1 MQILPSGFALPPL
14 PYLVVLLGGSGLVTA
29 LLSAAE
35 PEIEQKLAVS
45 LMPWMAVGGA
55 LHAFFQIGLYPPLYE
70 PLFGT
75 PAVYLTTY
83 LLTAGVWLI
92 LQGVGIIRGNEDT
105 VIRNLGLVGTAILV
119 VLLVTRIWQAV
130 GQPEF
135 SPVWSAVS
143 IIAALVI
150 SALVVLAISLWRTPV
165 FVRTRYAG
173 PVVVFAHAL
182 DGVSTWVGADV
193 IGVPEQ
199 SPLPR
204 LIMETAGRLPTAEVV
219 GVGWLFLL
227 VKLAVAAAIV
237 VSFNRYLH
245 EEPVEGTLVF
255 ALIAAV
261 GLGPAAN
268 NLVLFLAPAPT

>member
-14 PYLVVLLGGSGLVTA
+14 PYLVVLLGGAGLVTV
-29 LLSAAE
+29 LLSAAQ
-35 PEIEQKLAVS
+35 PKIEQKLVVS
-45 LMPWMAVGGA
+45 LLPWMAIGGA
-55 LHAFFQIGLYPPLYE
+55 LHAFFQIGLYQGLYE

-83 LLTAGVWLI
+83 LLVAGVWL
-92 LQGVGIIRGNEDT
+92 LLEGIGIVRGNEDT
-105 VIRNLGLVGTAILV
+105 VTRNIGLVGTAILV
-119 VLLVTRIWQAV
+119 VLIVVRIWQV
-130 GQPEF
+130 FGQPAF
-135 SPVWSAVS
+135 SPIWPALS
-143 IIAALVI
+143 IIGAFVATAIVL
-150 SALVVLAISLWRTPV
+150 LAISLWRTPV

-182 DGVSTWVGADV
+182 DGASTAVGADV
-193 IGVPEQ
+193 LAVSER

-204 LIMETAGRLPTAEVV
+204 LIMELAGRLPTAEII

-227 VKLAVAAAIV
+227 VKLVVAAAIV
-237 VSFNRYLH
+237 VSFNRYIH
-245 EEPVEGTLVF
+245 EEPREGTLVF

-268 NLVLFLAPAPT
+268 NLFLFLAPVTV